1 MANTR
6 PDFLAMA
13 SVMAQDLI
21 QAKAQESRQRFS
33 LGIDRWTGI
42 ICVYSLKNAVN
53 PHFLPTQT
61 L

>member
-1 MANTR
+1 MATTR

-13 SVMAQDLI
+13 LVRAQDPI
-21 QAKAQESRQRFS
+21 QAKAQESSQRLI

-42 ICVYSLKNAVN
+42 ICVYSLKNAIN
-53 PHFLPTQT
+53 PHFLLTQT

>member
-1 MANTR
+1 MVNTR

-13 SVMAQDLI
+13 SVRSQDPI
-21 QAKAQESRQRFS
+21 QAKVQEFRKRFS

-42 ICVYSLKNAVN
+42 IRVYSLKNAIN
-53 PHFLPTQT
+53 PHFLPTQM